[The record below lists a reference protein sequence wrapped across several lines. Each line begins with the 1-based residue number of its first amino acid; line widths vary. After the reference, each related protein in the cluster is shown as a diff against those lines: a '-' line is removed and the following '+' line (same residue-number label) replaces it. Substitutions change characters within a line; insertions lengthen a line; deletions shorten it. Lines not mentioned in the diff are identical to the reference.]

1 MNLANW
7 EMGYNDGV
15 RVYGRGARV
24 LNGAI
29 AEEDEEEDEEDGG
42 GAEEKEGSDGFFS
55 FPGISH
61 V

>member
-7 EMGYNDGV
+7 EMGYDDGV

-29 AEEDEEEDEEDGG
+29 AEEDEEEDEEDSG
-42 GAEEKEGSDGFFS
+42 GAEKKDGSD
-55 FPGISH
+55 
-61 V
+61 